1 MRQFIKAGFITFFI
15 LLLGTVC
22 IAANL
27 QDGFMA
33 YQWGEDI
40 SRYDE
45 LTPLHTRGDF
55 TYYSHPGESYSID
68 DISINNVVFGFYKDQ
83 LFAVYVGIDS
93 FETYDKI
100 NLHMKNKYG
109 IPDTKIS
116 TKDYLT
122 TYKWKYQD
130 VSIKLK
136 TGQIDGKMKLAF
148 YYRPLSGDINK
159 SSWTR
164 RAKHLINSSRLT
176 RTKRLNWF
184 PFWSFKYWPNQYQY
198 GQRDEMS

>member
-1 MRQFIKAGFITFFI
+1 MFITGEIIMRQFIKAGFITFFI

-159 SSWTR
+159 EQLDATSETSY
-164 RAKHLINSSRLT
+164 KF
-176 RTKRLNWF
+176 F
-184 PFWSFKYWPNQYQY
+184 PIDKNKTPKLVPFLEF
-198 GQRDEMS
+198 

>member
-1 MRQFIKAGFITFFI
+1 MRQLIRAGFISIFI
-15 LLLGTVC
+15 LILGTVSM
-22 IAANL
+22 AADL
-27 QDGFMA
+27 RDGFMA

-45 LTPLHTRGDF
+45 LTELHTKGDF

-68 DISINNVVFGFYKDQ
+68 DISINDVVFGFYKDQ

-100 NLHMKNKYG
+100 NMHMKNKYG
-109 IPDTKIS
+109 LPDTKIS
-116 TKDYLT
+116 AKDYLT

-148 YYRPLSGDINK
+148 YYRPLSGDIKKEQLDATSETSYRFFPIDKNK
-159 SSWTR
+159 TP
-164 RAKHLINSSRLT
+164 KLV
-176 RTKRLNWF
+176 
-184 PFWSFKYWPNQYQY
+184 PFLEF
-198 GQRDEMS
+198 